1 MRSIRQS
8 LKQLLHEAGQQ
19 YQVGTLPIRLRAAML
34 HDAMMLL
41 PLPGEGTSPVAL
53 HVRTIS
59 HGSLHRH
66 MLMIRCPDQAFYLDA
81 IKSYLSRH
89 HIQTISH
96 QTVVATLRC
105 DDQQCQLFL
114 SQPEDT
120 GDDNFMLI
128 AIHLSA
134 TALGNRQ
141 VLSPCDDHLQRVDG
155 IADVARDIASILQA
169 VEMSV
174 ADFPLMREK
183 VQYISQQMLES
194 DPIEAELLRWMN
206 DDHYILYGL
215 AMTEWR
221 KGLMR
226 YSDVLD
232 AIIPDLRRQLERLP
246 AAQSTGLEWLSLPA
260 LLNHIY
266 SPSRME
272 VVRISWNEDAQLQQ
286 AVLIGYFSRSGRYT
300 NASEI
305 PRLKETWHAMC
316 QARMVKYSSFY
327 RREIRSLFVTAEALA
342 AMRHA
347 MGDARVCGGRFDVR
361 FDDRRWPFRMIAT
374 MMNVRSRLTRI
385 STGDQ
390 ALFVR
395 RQVFE
400 RMGGFPEQ
408 PLMEDI
414 AFCRQLKCQ
423 GRIACLRQ
431 RVTTSARR
439 WQQHGVARTIFL
451 MWKLRWCYWRGVDI
465 HHLARM
471 YRDAR

>member
-1 MRSIRQS
+1 MYNELEALRQRWQRLQALPCDECLFVDGGS
-8 LKQLLHEAGQQ
+8 SDGSRALLQ
-19 YQVGTLPIRLRAAML
+19 QVGATWLSSGKGRAVQMN
-34 HDAMMLL
+34 
-41 PLPGEGTSPVAL
+41 
-53 HVRTIS
+53 
-59 HGSLHRH
+59 HG
-66 MLMIRCPDQAFYLDA
+66 
-81 IKSYLSRH
+81 
-89 HIQTISH
+89 
-96 QTVVATLRC
+96 
-105 DDQQCQLFL
+105 
-114 SQPEDT
+114 
-120 GDDNFMLI
+120 
-128 AIHLSA
+128 
-134 TALGNRQ
+134 
-141 VLSPCDDHLQRVDG
+141 
-155 IADVARDIASILQA
+155 
-169 VEMSV
+169 
-174 ADFPLMREK
+174 
-183 VQYISQQMLES
+183 
-194 DPIEAELLRWMN
+194 
-206 DDHYILYGL
+206 
-215 AMTEWR
+215 
-221 KGLMR
+221 
-226 YSDVLD
+226 
-232 AIIPDLRRQLERLP
+232 
-246 AAQSTGLEWLSLPA
+246 AAQSKGE
-260 LLNHIY
+260 LLLFLHIDTD
-266 SPSRME
+266 
-272 VVRISWNEDAQLQQ
+272 I
-286 AVLIGYFSRSGRYT
+286 
-300 NASEI
+300 
-305 PRLKETWHAMC
+305 
-316 QARMVKYSSFY
+316 
-327 RREIRSLFVTAEALA
+327 TAEALA